1 MSANFLH
8 PAPNTWPGPDPA
20 RPRKLVSRVDPN
32 DLVDLYNRR
41 ITTRAFARK
50 YAVSEKWV
58 GKTFPGKRP
67 IEDKRTRRTMR
78 DKLRELQAT
87 LVRDGL
93 TSLPEAADRACCSYS
108 CMRRLVLKVSG
119 AETLEAL
126 WSRRSPAPARDVLKA
141 AWAEPDEQRTLSA
154 ENARLEHPT
163 QQPRSTP

>member
-1 MSANFLH
+1 MSAHFLH
-8 PAPNTWPGPDPA
+8 HAPNTWPGPDPA

-41 ITTRAFARK
+41 VTTREFARK

-58 GKTFPGKRP
+58 GKTYPGKRP
-67 IEDKRTRRTMR
+67 LEDKRVRRVMR

-119 AETLEAL
+119 VETLEAL
-126 WSRRSPAPARDVLKA
+126 WSRRSPAPTRDVLKA
-141 AWAEPDEQRTLSA
+141 AWAGAGEQRALSA

-163 QQPRSTP
+163 KQPRSTP

>member
-1 MSANFLH
+1 MSAHFLH
-8 PAPNTWPGPDPA
+8 PAPATWPGPDPA

-41 ITTRAFARK
+41 VTTRAFARK
-50 YAVSEKWV
+50 YEVSEKWV
-58 GKTFPGKRP
+58 GKMYPGKRP
-67 IEDKRTRRTMR
+67 LEDKRTRRAMR
-78 DKLRELQAT
+78 DKLRAFQAT

-141 AWAEPDEQRTLSA
+141 AWAELDEQRAL
-154 ENARLEHPT
+154 NARLEHPT
-163 QQPRSTP
+163 QQPRSAP